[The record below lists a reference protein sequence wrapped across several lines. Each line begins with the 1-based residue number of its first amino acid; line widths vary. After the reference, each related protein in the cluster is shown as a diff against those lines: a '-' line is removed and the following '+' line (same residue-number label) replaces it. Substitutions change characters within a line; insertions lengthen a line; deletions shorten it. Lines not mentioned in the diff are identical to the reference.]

1 MTTYRAFPIDET
13 GRVFGP
19 PREFEVQ
26 TDIEAIAQAARFGDS
41 CALESLELCSTGRQ
55 GRAGFADQALN

>member
-1 MTTYRAFPIDET
+1 MTMYRAFPIDET

-41 CALESLELCSTGRQ
+41 CVLEVWSFARRVGRVEP
-55 GRAGFADQALN
+55 GSPTKH